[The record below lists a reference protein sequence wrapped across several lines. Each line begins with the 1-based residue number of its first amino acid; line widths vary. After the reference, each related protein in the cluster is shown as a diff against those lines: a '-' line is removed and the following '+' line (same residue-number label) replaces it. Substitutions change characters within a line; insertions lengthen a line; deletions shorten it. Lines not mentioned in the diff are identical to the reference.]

1 MNAKTMAA
9 AGIKIAPTKFE
20 PATWAQVKAEFGAQV
35 KAGDCPGQRNHAA
48 QNMHGWNHIKQEVLA
63 GQATIQV
70 VKFEGACRK
79 FMPPRLIVDGYH
91 RIEYWMSLEDD
102 KVVDAC
108 PFTLLT
114 LEIHT
119 VTAKTKDEAKLMA
132 DQIARSYNSPEA
144 VKKGGDYLSA
154 SVRQAGL
161 VAVSAGYQTGRG
173 SGVVSFL
180 ARVVGNAKTPTPI
193 LTKTA
198 LVDLE
203 AHRAMDNVLLMIE
216 ASPRLRSLR
225 GKMFNP
231 GVMQALFERFQRLSA
246 AELTLASSQVADAL
260 DSLGKAHASKLVS
273 LGKVETEM
281 LALFTKLTDVLFADQ
296 VRSVGN
302 REQQYNYVRDFLRE
316 KFVIL
321 GTSPA
326 AVSLAT
332 GTKL

>member
-1 MNAKTMAA
+1 
-9 AGIKIAPTKFE
+9 
-20 PATWAQVKAEFGAQV
+20 
-35 KAGDCPGQRNHAA
+35 
-48 QNMHGWNHIKQEVLA
+48 MHGWNHIKQEVLA

-70 VKFEGACRK
+70 VKFEGACKK

-102 KVVDAC
+102 KVLDAC

-161 VAVSAGYQTGRG
+161 VAVSAGYLTGRG

-198 LVDLE
+198 IVDLE
-203 AHRAMDNVLLMIE
+203 AHRAMDKVLLMIE
-216 ASPRLRSLR
+216 SSPRLRALR
-225 GKMFNP
+225 AKAFNP
-231 GVMQALFERFQRLSA
+231 GVMQALFERFQRLDG
-246 AELTLASSQVADAL
+246 AELTLAISQMADAL
-260 DSLGKAHASKLVS
+260 NCLGKASASKLVS
-273 LGKVETEM
+273 MSKEAKELHAI
-281 LALFTKLTDVLFADQ
+281 LTKLTDVDFADT
-296 VRSVGN
+296 VRAVGN

-321 GTSPA
+321 GVTSA
-326 AVSLAT
+326 ALSLAT